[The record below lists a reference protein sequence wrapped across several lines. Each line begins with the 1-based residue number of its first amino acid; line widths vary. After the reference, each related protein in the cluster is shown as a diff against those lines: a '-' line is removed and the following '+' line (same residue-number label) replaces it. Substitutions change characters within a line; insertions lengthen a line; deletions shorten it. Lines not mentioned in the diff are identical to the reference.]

1 MDLTIVSDLILE
13 SQEGGNILY
22 TQKTAWV
29 YSPTTS
35 DMPPDNSFR
44 DDYDILS
51 SFCSK
56 YTETKYTIFNIKQN
70 VKFIQM

>member
-1 MDLTIVSDLILE
+1 
-13 SQEGGNILY
+13 
-22 TQKTAWV
+22 
-29 YSPTTS
+29 
-35 DMPPDNSFR
+35 MPPDNSFR